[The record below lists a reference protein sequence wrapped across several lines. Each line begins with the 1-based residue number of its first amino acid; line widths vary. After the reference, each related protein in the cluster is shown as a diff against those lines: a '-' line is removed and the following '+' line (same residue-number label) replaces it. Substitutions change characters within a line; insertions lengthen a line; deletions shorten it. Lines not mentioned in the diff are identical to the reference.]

1 MIARRTLARNGRETD
16 RRCSTAIQLDGPHP
30 IFGEDQTKE
39 SVQQLAEANFL
50 PATRMEIVF
59 TPIVVNTGPGLV
71 LFDSG
76 NSAER
81 RPGAGNLVAALR
93 AAGFD
98 PAQIDVVVITH
109 MHPDLVEGR
118 ASFRLDR
125 RRRDA
130 GSGERRAA
138 FGPDHLPRDEGEVVP
153 GIHGLNAF
161 GHTPGHMA

>member
-81 RPGAGNLVAALR
+81 RPGAGNLVAGCA
-93 AAGFD
+93 
-98 PAQIDVVVITH
+98 P
-109 MHPDLVEGR
+109 R
-118 ASFRLDR
+118 ASIRPRSTWSSSPTCIRIWSKDERLSGSTEGAATLVQANVVPLSDR
-125 RRRDA
+125 ITFL
-130 GSGERRAA
+130 G
-138 FGPDHLPRDEGEVVP
+138 DEGEVVP